1 MGLTL
6 EYARLTPLQRRIA
19 REYDLTFDE
28 VMRKLY
34 VEEEMTMSEIAKLL
48 DVNIKTIQRWLKDC
62 NIQSRKMMWV

>member
-1 MGLTL
+1 M

-19 REYDLTFDE
+19 REYDLTFEE

-34 VEEEMTMSEIAKLL
+34 VEEEMTMSEMAKLL

>member
-1 MGLTL
+1 M

>member
-1 MGLTL
+1 M

-34 VEEEMTMSEIAKLL
+34 VEEEMTMSEMAKLL

>member
-1 MGLTL
+1 M

-28 VMRKLY
+28 VMRKFY
-34 VEEEMTMSEIAKLL
+34 VEEEMTMSEMAKLL